1 VTSLKKGLIG
11 SVLLVSQSFIAK
23 SVGLIS
29 TLVLA
34 RVLVPEDFGLVAMA
48 TIFMGMVQIF
58 GKTGGGEYIIRAR
71 NVDDNMLDTNWTIN
85 LLLKCCIVTATL
97 ISAPFVAD
105 YFGDERVAHILYVS
119 CLITVITSLG
129 NPGINLLR
137 REQNYKPIIV
147 MNLIGKCIAVIIAV
161 TIALVYESFWA
172 LVLGQAVANVL
183 KTAGSYFISP
193 YRPWFCLKNI
203 KDQLSFSSW
212 IMGQSLLG
220 YARTQ
225 MDSFLVA
232 SNFSQSQLGQYNVM
246 KYLAFLPNILVLS
259 PATGPLLRQLSAIND
274 TGKYFNKRL
283 NVATIIGL
291 GLALYISAIL
301 YMNSSLFVELLLG
314 KQWLEYSHLFSL
326 FAYLIPA
333 YLMFHMANRIF
344 VVFNN
349 TKTIFFY
356 ELFSS
361 SIILTVLISIGI
373 TSVDFFSLVRVSLEN
388 ALSLIFLAF
397 AYIKYT
403 GIQNLVRLITLLIPM
418 ILSVFFAYI
427 AANYLTW
434 QVGYILIDLAISS
447 LLFTAFFILF
457 NMLFLF
463 FLKGRVDEYGILE
476 QYKNQAI
483 QQFNKFIANKKSKI

>member
-1 VTSLKKGLIG
+1 
-11 SVLLVSQSFIAK
+11 
-23 SVGLIS
+23 
-29 TLVLA
+29 
-34 RVLVPEDFGLVAMA
+34 
-48 TIFMGMVQIF
+48 
-58 GKTGGGEYIIRAR
+58 
-71 NVDDNMLDTNWTIN
+71 
-85 LLLKCCIVTATL
+85 
-97 ISAPFVAD
+97 
-105 YFGDERVAHILYVS
+105 
-119 CLITVITSLG
+119 
-129 NPGINLLR
+129 
-137 REQNYKPIIV
+137 
-147 MNLIGKCIAVIIAV
+147 
-161 TIALVYESFWA
+161 VYESFWA

-183 KTAGSYFISP
+183 KTAGSYFITP

-220 YARTQ
+220 YTRTQ

-232 SNFSQSQLGQYNVM
+232 SNFSQGQLGQYNIM
-246 KYLAFLPNILVLS
+246 KYLAFLPNTLVLG

-274 TGKYFNKRL
+274 TGEYFNKRL
-283 NVATIIGL
+283 NVATVIGL
-291 GLALYISAIL
+291 GLATYICAIL
-301 YMNSSLFVELLLG
+301 SMNSSLFVELLLG

-333 YLMFHMANRIF
+333 YLVFHMANRIF

-349 TKTIFFY
+349 TKVIFLY
-356 ELFSS
+356 EVFSS

-373 TSVDFFSLVRVSLEN
+373 TSVDFFSLVRVGLEN

-418 ILSVFFAYI
+418 ILSVLLAYI
-427 AANYLTW
+427 AANFLIW
-434 QVGYILIDLAISS
+434 QIGYILLDIAISS
-447 LLFTAFFILF
+447 LTFTAFFVLF

-463 FLKGRVDEYGILE
+463 FLKERVDEYGILE

-483 QQFNKFIANKKSKI
+483 QQFVKLMARKKSTT